1 MQPRTANLIGLSIG
15 FAIGGAALVV
25 VLLTADSS
33 DPEAASAGPPALHAP
48 AVSPEATRATPSSVY
63 QPVEMPRIAAAPP
76 SQPDALPDVVYPG
89 PPPDGRA
96 ATHKPGTGV
105 AGTGFFVSSDG
116 SLLTAAHVVSGCQ
129 QTRIVSQ
136 LVKPAVAQMVAI
148 DTALDIALLRA
159 AHVAPPATLPVG
171 RPAAPGGR
179 LFVLGY
185 PATGGPLIPTETWAV
200 LENDKFPPA
209 PAEFTDPRKMVWVA
223 APVINHGFS
232 GGPMVDLRNGEVVG
246 IVRGMVNSTRLHAER
261 AAIPA
266 SGMVIGP
273 GSAPLS
279 AMLRQQGTYTD
290 ALAVSGD
297 DVLDIA
303 RRATVHVLCL
313 Y

>member
-89 PPPDGRA
+89 PPPDGG

-148 DTALDIALLRA
+148 DTTLDIALLRA